1 MYRGA
6 TERGREHGK
15 LTMIS
20 AEQRLSFQKGYREL
34 SLDVERRAVANAVMR
49 YVTIDHQV
57 IRSWAQRLDARPSTF
72 EGDEHPWPLLF
83 SFGSA
88 GTGVQEISWDRF
100 FFEFERADL
109 AFIYRDIGPGGEVD
123 DFHEFVKRAAMAK
136 LVASGRST
144 IVESAL

>member
-1 MYRGA
+1 M
-6 TERGREHGK
+6 
-15 LTMIS
+15 
-20 AEQRLSFQKGYREL
+20 
-34 SLDVERRAVANAVMR
+34 SLAVERRAVANAVVL

-100 FFEFERADL
+100 FSEFERADL

-144 IVESAL
+144 IVEPAL

>member
-1 MYRGA
+1 M
-6 TERGREHGK
+6 
-15 LTMIS
+15 
-20 AEQRLSFQKGYREL
+20 
-34 SLDVERRAVANAVMR
+34 ANAVVL

-57 IRSWAQRLDARPSTF
+57 IRSWARRLNARPSTF

-83 SFGSA
+83 SFGSEV
-88 GTGVQEISWDRF
+88 TGVQEISWDRF
-100 FFEFERADL
+100 FSEFERADL

-144 IVESAL
+144 IAEPAL

>member
-1 MYRGA
+1 
-6 TERGREHGK
+6 
-15 LTMIS
+15 
-20 AEQRLSFQKGYREL
+20 
-34 SLDVERRAVANAVMR
+34 VANAVVL

-57 IRSWAQRLDARPSTF
+57 IRSWAQRLNARPSTF

-83 SFGSA
+83 SFGSE

-100 FFEFERADL
+100 FSEFERADL
-109 AFIYRDIGPGGEVD
+109 AFIYRDIGPGREVD

-144 IVESAL
+144 IVEPVL

>member
-1 MYRGA
+1 
-6 TERGREHGK
+6 
-15 LTMIS
+15 MIS

-34 SLDVERRAVANAVMR
+34 PLDVERRAVANAVVL

-100 FFEFERADL
+100 FFEFERAGDAMVHAAPSSL
-109 AFIYRDIGPGGEVD
+109 SLQR
-123 DFHEFVKRAAMAK
+123 FHRFK
-136 LVASGRST
+136 
-144 IVESAL
+144 